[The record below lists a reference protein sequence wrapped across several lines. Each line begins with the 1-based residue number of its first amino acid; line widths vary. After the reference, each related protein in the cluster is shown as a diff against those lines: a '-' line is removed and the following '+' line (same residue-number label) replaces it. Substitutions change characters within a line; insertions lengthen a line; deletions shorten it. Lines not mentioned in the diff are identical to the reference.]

1 VSAVTG
7 EGVPVAVG
15 RMADLVRA
23 ARATEG
29 DAPAFVVHRPVP
41 EGIRIERDDDGSFR
55 VVGRQAERAV
65 ALSDINQPE
74 ALAYA
79 QNRLDRLGVPKALVR
94 AGARSGDLVRIG
106 TFSFDF
112 EPDDQPA

>member
-1 VSAVTG
+1 
-7 EGVPVAVG
+7 
-15 RMADLVRA
+15 
-23 ARATEG
+23 
-29 DAPAFVVHRPVP
+29 VVHRPVP
-41 EGIRIERDDDGSFR
+41 EGIRIERDDDGAFR

-65 ALSDINQPE
+65 ALSDITNAD

-79 QNRLDRLGVPKALVR
+79 QHRLDKLGVPRALAR

-106 TFSFDF
+106 SFAFDF